1 MCEIYGV
8 LNVWLAHCELLCK
21 REKQNRN
28 TFHLEYFKSLHK
40 LVEYD
45 RPGDGS
51 PDASTDVSTTSA
63 VVIFRLKMSCITL
76 VGGNLFMVIY
86 LSNLLSPD
94 VIGRLSVS
102 RDVVG
107 YGFRSVLTVVYLWTI

>member
-1 MCEIYGV
+1 M
-8 LNVWLAHCELLCK
+8 WLAHCELLCK

-45 RPGDGS
+45 RPGNGS
-51 PDASTDVSTTSA
+51 PDVSTTCA

-76 VGGNLFMVIY
+76 VGGNLFMVKY
-86 LSNLLSPD
+86 FSNLLSPD

-107 YGFRSVLTVVYLWTI
+107 YENSNIDGFRSVLTVVYLWTI

>member
-1 MCEIYGV
+1 MCG
-8 LNVWLAHCELLCK
+8 WLTVNCCAS
-21 REKQNRN
+21 EKNKIE
-28 TFHLEYFKSLHK
+28 THLEYFKSLHK

-45 RPGDGS
+45 RPGNGS
-51 PDASTDVSTTSA
+51 PDASTDVSTTCA

-107 YGFRSVLTVVYLWTI
+107 HEDSKIGGFRSVLTVVYLWTI